1 MQRFSRTSKTEEST
15 TNVNS
20 VQDNA
25 VLFMEIQND
34 HTIVFPNIA
43 KATSAHRTLVV
54 LLTKTMAEIT
64 TQVTSLTANV
74 LTKKSENA
82 HLKNHDI
89 IWLMQVP
96 QLITLRS
103 VTEILMR
110 RAEKSLTPT
119 GIVHLTGLRSRK
131 PILPQLAATSLMDIK
146 NCRRDWKLREE
157 KNVTSIGS
165 MADQPREGGRD

>member
-34 HTIVFPNIA
+34 HTIVFQNIA
-43 KATSAHRTLVV
+43 KATSAHRTLVA

-119 GIVHLTGLRSRK
+119 GIVQRPLRLNK
-131 PILPQLAATSLMDIK
+131 PILPRLASNLLAKAT
-146 NCRRDWKLREE
+146 NWRCDWILRKEY
-157 KNVTSIGS
+157 NVTRIGS
-165 MADQPREGGRD
+165 MGSIR